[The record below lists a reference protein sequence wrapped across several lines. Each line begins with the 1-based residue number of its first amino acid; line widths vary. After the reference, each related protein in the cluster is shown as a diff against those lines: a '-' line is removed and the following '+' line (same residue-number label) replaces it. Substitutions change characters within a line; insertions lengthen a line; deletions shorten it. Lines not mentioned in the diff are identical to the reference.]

1 MMALFRREGKGGKS
15 GMTTDPVGS
24 SASHHRTWWTG
35 VALGVGISC
44 ACAYQQFKLPPILPD
59 LLRAHPHDPA
69 VAAGFMSIYALIGL
83 MFSQPLGRWLQGE
96 GRLGRGLVLAGLVT
110 AIGAAMALIWPD
122 SSILF
127 LAGRGLEGL
136 GFAICA
142 IAGPVIAAQAA
153 APRDLPLVTGLLAG
167 WIPMGQIV
175 GALIAAQFPDWRV
188 LWWVGIAL
196 ALALVLLGQRGAGAL
211 VRKANAENALTSRQ
225 KRLLWLGGSIFLL
238 WSGQYFAFMT
248 WLTSYVEI
256 RYGLSLR
263 ESVGAYLLPV
273 VVLLAF
279 NILTGWAL
287 GRGLPL
293 LRVLILGL
301 LSQAMVWMAAP
312 FAEGWIGIALLLL
325 YGVGA
330 GIVPT
335 CLFQV
340 PHRIVGG
347 AARAGAFGIVMAA
360 RNVGVFFGPLILGVL
375 VKGPED
381 WPLSFGIMTGATLL
395 ATALAF
401 ILRWLLREQGAV
413 A

>member
-1 MMALFRREGKGGKS
+1 MATG
-15 GMTTDPVGS
+15 PVG
-24 SASHHRTWWTG
+24 ASGIHRRTWWPG
-35 VALGVGISC
+35 VFLGVGVSC
-44 ACAYQQFKLPPILPD
+44 SCAYQQFKLPPILPD

-83 MFSQPLGRWLQGE
+83 LASQPLGRWLQGE
-96 GRLGRGLVLAGLVT
+96 GRLGRGLALAGLVT
-110 AIGAAMALIWPD
+110 ALGGAVALIWPD
-122 SSILF
+122 SAVLF

-142 IAGPVIAAQAA
+142 IAGPAIAAQAA

-175 GALIAAQFPDWRV
+175 GAVIAAQFPDWRV
-188 LWWVGIAL
+188 LWWLGIAL
-196 ALALVLLGQRGAGAL
+196 ALGLVVLGRRSHAALA
-211 VRKANAENALTSRQ
+211 RKATAEDALTVRQ
-225 KRLLWLGGSIFLL
+225 KKLLWLGGSIFLL

-248 WLTSYVEI
+248 WLTSYLEI

-273 VVLLAF
+273 VVLLGF

-287 GRGLPL
+287 GKGLPL
-293 LRVLILGL
+293 LRALILGL
-301 LSQAMVWMAAP
+301 ASQALVWIAAP
-312 FAEGWIGIALLLL
+312 FAEGWIGFALLLL

-335 CLFQV
+335 CLFQL

-360 RNVGVFFGPLILGVL
+360 RNIGVFFGPLVLGLL

-381 WPLSFGIMTGATLL
+381 WPLSFRIMTGATLG
-395 ATALAF
+395 ATALAVL
-401 ILRWLLREQGAV
+401 LRWLLRRQSA
-413 A
+413 AA